1 MFTEYKK
8 KPQKMCV
15 QGFEYLVYE
24 KPTEMPFSENGLSAN
39 GFSETE
45 KRKTEK
51 GVLLIIIVLI
61 MIN

>member
-1 MFTEYKK
+1 MSQNRKRAENGVFK
-8 KPQKMCV
+8 
-15 QGFEYLVYE
+15 GFEYLVYE

-39 GFSETE
+39 GFSENR

-61 MIN
+61 MI